1 LDDLV
6 LNGSDCASISKVIK
20 HLSIHFFFKDF
31 GSLHY
36 FIGVEVISIQHG
48 LFLSQQKYIRDLLTR
63 TKMDGA
69 KKIKTLLT
77 TKDFLQLNNGSSC
90 ANPIEYR

>member
-1 LDDLV
+1 MV
-6 LNGSDCASISKVIK
+6 VIV
-20 HLSIHFFFKDF
+20 HLSLKLSSILVFIFFFKDF

-36 FIGVEVISIQHG
+36 FLGVEVISIQHG

-77 TKDFLQLNNGSSC
+77 TKDFLQLNNGSSS
-90 ANPIEYR
+90 ANLIEYR